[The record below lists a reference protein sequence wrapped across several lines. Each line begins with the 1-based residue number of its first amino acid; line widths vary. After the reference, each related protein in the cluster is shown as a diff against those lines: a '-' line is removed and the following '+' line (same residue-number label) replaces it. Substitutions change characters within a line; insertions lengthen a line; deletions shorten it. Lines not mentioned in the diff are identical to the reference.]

1 MTVSLKA
8 MRYFTVALRH
18 GNISRAATELRIAA
32 SAVSAAIDQIEAHF
46 QLKLVTRQRSRGITP
61 TADGQVMLRK
71 FATLL
76 EEFDT
81 VLKDGAELKRSFT
94 GALRVG
100 YYSPVAP
107 AFLPGILSN
116 LMQPRHDLTLHLH
129 EGDNDAVQLGLHRGE
144 YDAILFVSDAAAPWI
159 DHDPLIEAPAYCL
172 LAADHPLA
180 AQPAIHLADLLE
192 EPIITLDRPVVTDYY
207 SRLFD
212 MAGQRPSIVAHAN
225 STEMVRS
232 LVGSGAGCAIL
243 NMLPLTDISYAGN
256 RVVARPILDPLPS
269 LTLSVGYNKQ
279 APRRAVSEFVAR
291 CQSYFANPDA
301 LVSRA

>member
-81 VLKDGAELKRSFT
+81 VLRDGAELKRSFT

-107 AFLPGILSN
+107 TFLPGILSN

-192 EPIITLDRPVVTDYY
+192 EPVITLDRPVVTDYY

-212 MAGQRPSIVAHAN
+212 MAGQRPTIVAHAN

-256 RVVARPILDPLPS
+256 RVVARPILDPLPT

-279 APRRAVSEFVAR
+279 APRRAVTEFVAR
-291 CQSYFANPDA
+291 CQSYFANPGA
-301 LVSRA
+301 IISRA